1 MLRSEHSSDTSV
13 EYHGIDRCNVLDL
26 SLQGWRYDGHL
37 VHTIKSFMVDSTN
50 AISFALLVVQILH
63 LEIDYHSLTKRSIQ
77 ADAADVAN
85 MEERLAS
92 VAASMEVSTTTQHW
106 MARSQWDRS

>member
-1 MLRSEHSSDTSV
+1 
-13 EYHGIDRCNVLDL
+13 
-26 SLQGWRYDGHL
+26 
-37 VHTIKSFMVDSTN
+37 MVDSTN

-92 VAASMEVSTTTQHW
+92 VAASMEVSTTTQH
-106 MARSQWDRS
+106 